1 VTDPSAPSRGEEITP
16 RFSYMKPFVTVCTNL
31 RHDHPDVYPTFDD
44 TKKFY
49 ARFFNQI
56 QDGGV
61 LVANTDDQDTIES
74 LLLWPERNSRR
85 IVWFGQADEISLDHS
100 GAEFTDH
107 YFLLDSST
115 FSSQN
120 GETSCLLVIPHLH
133 VSQRVTLQL
142 PGMFNLRNAVAA
154 IAACSVIG
162 IEPTQAIEALSS
174 FHSTQRR
181 SQFVGEKHGVRYYDD
196 YAHHPHEVQNIVHA
210 FREWFPERRL
220 VIAFQ
225 SHTFSRTKE
234 FFQEFVDAFSEAS
247 KVVMIDI
254 FPSARE
260 AFDPIVS
267 SDQFCEAINKKYPQL
282 AAVNVKTL
290 AKLAEFCT
298 NELKPGDIVLTV
310 GAGDI
315 YQMYDMI
322 Q

>member
-1 VTDPSAPSRGEEITP
+1 
-16 RFSYMKPFVTVCTNL
+16 
-31 RHDHPDVYPTFDD
+31 
-44 TKKFY
+44 
-49 ARFFNQI
+49 
-56 QDGGV
+56 
-61 LVANTDDQDTIES
+61 
-74 LLLWPERNSRR
+74 
-85 IVWFGQADEISLDHS
+85 
-100 GAEFTDH
+100 
-107 YFLLDSST
+107 
-115 FSSQN
+115 
-120 GETSCLLVIPHLH
+120 
-133 VSQRVTLQL
+133 
-142 PGMFNLRNAVAA
+142 
-154 IAACSVIG
+154 
-162 IEPTQAIEALSS
+162 
-174 FHSTQRR
+174 
-181 SQFVGEKHGVRYYDD
+181 
-196 YAHHPHEVQNIVHA
+196 VQNIVHA

-260 AFDPIVS
+260 AFDPTVS
-267 SDQFCEAINKKYPQL
+267 SDQLCEAINKKYPQL